1 MTMPIKRIFQHL
13 LFSDWQVHR
22 AFKRESLDAITKAIH
37 NSEHLHG
44 GEIRLAIE
52 GGLDGIRLL
61 KGQSSRDRAI
71 EVFSQLRVWDTEHN
85 NGVLVYVLLAD
96 RAVEIVADR
105 GIHIKAGD
113 ECWRSICQTMQDHFS
128 RSEFETGALKGIAAI
143 ANVIG
148 LHFSAHE
155 KHENEL
161 PDAPVMLN
169 FKN

>member
-1 MTMPIKRIFQHL
+1 MPIKRIFQHL

-71 EVFSQLRVWDTEHN
+71 EVFSQLRVWDT
-85 NGVLVYVLLAD
+85 
-96 RAVEIVADR
+96 
-105 GIHIKAGD
+105 
-113 ECWRSICQTMQDHFS
+113 
-128 RSEFETGALKGIAAI
+128 
-143 ANVIG
+143 
-148 LHFSAHE
+148 
-155 KHENEL
+155 
-161 PDAPVMLN
+161 
-169 FKN
+169 

>member
-1 MTMPIKRIFQHL
+1 MPIKRIFQHL

-113 ECWRSICQTMQDHFS
+113 E
-128 RSEFETGALKGIAAI
+128 
-143 ANVIG
+143 
-148 LHFSAHE
+148 
-155 KHENEL
+155 
-161 PDAPVMLN
+161 
-169 FKN
+169 